1 MKEFRTEIN
10 LQPSRSR
17 LNLRSRLLTQGSC
30 FSDAIGDRLNL
41 YKFKTLVNPF
51 GVMYNPESIHKVLTY
66 ALYNEPAPDH
76 TYLHHQ
82 DVFLNYDFH
91 SAFSALEKEELHAR
105 IIQTIGTTHFF
116 LKDLEWLV
124 LTYGTAWVYER
135 TDTGEIVAN
144 CHKVPGS
151 QFSKTL
157 LTPGQIID
165 SFRTFYTNLK
175 KFNPGVNVILTV
187 SPVRHIKDTLELN
200 SVSKA
205 TLRLSCQLI
214 LNEFPSV
221 EYFPAYELMMDDLR
235 DYRFYKA
242 DMLHPTKEAED
253 YIWEKFVG
261 RYVDEQGRTFI
272 KKWNGILSALHHR
285 PFHSHTAS
293 HQQFLKDT
301 LKKLEEL
308 NSLADVEEE
317 ARLIKDQILNRKT

>member
-1 MKEFRTEIN
+1 M
-10 LQPSRSR
+10 
-17 LNLRSRLLTQGSC
+17 
-30 FSDAIGDRLNL
+30 
-41 YKFKTLVNPF
+41 VNPF
-51 GVMYNPESIHKVLTY
+51 GVIYNPESIHKVLTY
-66 ALYNEPAPDH
+66 GLYNEPAPDH
-76 TYLHHQ
+76 TYLHHH

-91 SAFSALEKEELHAR
+91 SAFSSLKKEELLSR
-105 IIQTIGTTHFF
+105 IVQTIGATHFF
-116 LKDLEWLV
+116 LKDVEWLI

-135 TDTGEIVAN
+135 TDTGEVVAN

-157 LTPGQIID
+157 LTPARIVD
-165 SFRTFYTNLK
+165 SFRTFYTILK
-175 KFNPGVNVILTV
+175 RFNPGVNVILTV
-187 SPVRHIKDTLELN
+187 SPVRHLKDTLQLN

-205 TLRLSCQLI
+205 TLRLSCEL
-214 LNEFPSV
+214 LVNEFPAV
-221 EYFPAYELMMDDLR
+221 EYFPAYEFMMDDLR

-253 YIWEKFVG
+253 YIWEKFAA
-261 RYVDEQGRTFI
+261 RYVDEQGTAFM
-272 KKWNGILSALHHR
+272 KKWNEILSALHHR

-317 ARLIKDQILNRKT
+317 ARLIKDQILNRTT